1 MDRPDILII
10 GGGSAGCVLAA
21 RLSEDPATRVLLL
34 EAGRDTPPDRVEP
47 EILDSYPRI
56 AYFNPQNLW
65 ADLRVQLTPVPH
77 NDPAAAPAPVRYEQP
92 RLMGG
97 GSSLN
102 DMQANRGT
110 PDDYAAWERMGAAGW
125 GWSNVLPYFRKLERD
140 LDFDGPMHGQAGPIP
155 IRRIMPDVWPGFSRA
170 AAEAFAAAG
179 YAFIADQN
187 ATFTDGYFPV
197 AISNLYDRRVST
209 AIGYL
214 TNAVRSR
221 PNLKIAAGV
230 RVLGLV
236 TEGRRIVGARIEAEG
251 AGRVVESAH
260 VIVCTGALH
269 SPAMLL
275 RAGIGPAAAL
285 GRLGIPVLADRPGVG
300 ANLMEHPAIS
310 ISAWLK
316 PEARLPASLRRHIHV
331 ALRWSSGEPGCPA
344 QDMYMVAMCRTG
356 WHPLGLRIGGLMT
369 WTNKTF
375 SRGSVSLF
383 SADARDEPR
392 VHFALGSDARDVAR
406 LKVGLRKIAG
416 FYRHPALAGAVTD
429 PFPTSYSERIRDL
442 GRINRKNLVL
452 TGLLAAVM
460 EASPWL
466 RARIVRGVVTEG
478 ASLER
483 LLADDEAMEA
493 FVRARVH
500 GIWHASGTCRMGDPS
515 DRMAVCDPVGRVI
528 GVEGLSVCDTSLM
541 PEVPRANTNK
551 PVIMMAERI
560 ADLMRG
566 RA

>member
-21 RLSEDPATRVLLL
+21 RLSEDAATRVLLL

-56 AYFNPQNLW
+56 AYFNPKNLW

-77 NDPAAAPAPVRYEQP
+77 NNPGAAPPHVRYEQP

-110 PDDYAAWERMGAAGW
+110 PDDYEAWDRMGATGW

-140 LDFDGPMHGQAGPIP
+140 MDFDGPLHGSDGPIP

-170 AAEAFAAAG
+170 AADAFGAAG
-179 YAFIADQN
+179 YPFIADQN
-187 ATFTDGYFPV
+187 ADFTDGYFPV

-214 TNAVRSR
+214 TNAVRRR
-221 PNLKIAAGV
+221 PNLKIQPAARVLDLVVEGMRIVGV
-230 RVLGLV
+230 RVV
-236 TEGRRIVGARIEAEG
+236 VGGSEQVINASR
-251 AGRVVESAH
+251 

-269 SPAMLL
+269 SPALLL
-275 RAGIGPAAAL
+275 RAGIGPAAAS
-285 GRLGIPVLADRPGVG
+285 GALGIPVLADRPGVG

-316 PEARLPASLRRHIHV
+316 PEARLPETMRRHIHV
-331 ALRWSSGEPGCPA
+331 GLRWSSEEPGCPS

-369 WTNKTF
+369 WANKTF
-375 SRGSVSLF
+375 SRGQVSLAG
-383 SADARDEPR
+383 ADPWVEPR
-392 VHFALGSDARDVAR
+392 VVFAMGSDARDVAR
-406 LKVGLRKIAG
+406 LKTGLRKIAAL
-416 FYRHPALAGAVTD
+416 YQHPALAAAVTD

-442 GRINRKNLVL
+442 GRINRRNLVL
-452 TGLLAAVM
+452 TGLLSAIM
-460 EASPWL
+460 ETSPRL
-466 RARIVRGVVTEG
+466 RARIVQNVVTEG
-478 ASLER
+478 ATLQR

-493 FVRARVH
+493 FVRAKVH
-500 GIWHASGTCRMGDPS
+500 GIWHASGTCRMGDPA
-515 DRMAVCDPVGRVI
+515 DRMAVCDTMGQVI
-528 GVEGLSVCDTSLM
+528 GVEGLSVCDAS
-541 PEVPRANTNK
+541 
-551 PVIMMAERI
+551 
-560 ADLMRG
+560 
-566 RA
+566 